1 MDKGYE
7 KERFES
13 LSIKTSVVQK
23 FRNYCRNI
31 SESQSMALLHMI
43 QFFESNGLSPH
54 DNLDGTISSLKGLF
68 GKRFNG
74 LVAIIKSIEKS
85 QTKPTAV
92 MLQSLLEETITI
104 EKEQESNEFET
115 PKLITE
121 NEELT
126 YYRNLYYKTQE
137 QYSSLKYDIAT
148 IIKNLKY
155 VKGSFGPGHFK
166 LDITKEEF
174 IELKQ
179 KLKDVYHDNSSENR

>member
-23 FRNYCRNI
+23 FRNYCRKI

-43 QFFESNGLSPH
+43 QFFELNGLSPH
-54 DNLDGTISSLKGLF
+54 DNLDETISSLKGLF

-92 MLQSLLEETITI
+92 MLQSLFKETTNI
-104 EKEQESNEFET
+104 EKEEESYEFET

-126 YYRNLYYKTQE
+126 YFRNSYFTTQE
-137 QYSSLKYDIAT
+137 QYSSLLYDIET
-148 IIKNLKY
+148 IVKNTKY
-155 VKGSFGPGHFK
+155 FKGNFGPGHFK

-174 IELKQ
+174 TKLKQ
-179 KLKDVYHDNSSENR
+179 KLKDVHHDNPTKTR